1 MWFWEGRRLA
11 FFRSA
16 YRPPLETGDHLDQAT
31 FHAPYAAMQPD
42 FRAELIGGV
51 VFIPS
56 PLRSEHGESY
66 ALVMGWVT
74 YYWDVTPGVPVSR
87 RSPPLN
93 KGRVNTVTAGAKRR
107 AVRAVMAGTSASLGS
122 SKSPSKVPL

>member
-1 MWFWEGRRLA
+1 MVLGAQASRSLPECLPPTSGGRRP
-11 FFRSA
+11 S
-16 YRPPLETGDHLDQAT
+16 RPGDVPR
-31 FHAPYAAMQPD
+31 PYAAMQPD

-51 VFIPS
+51 VFIPP

-87 RSPPLN
+87 RNPPLT
-93 KGRVNTVTAGAKRR
+93 KGRLNTVTAGAKRR
-107 AVRAVMAGTSASLGS
+107 AVRAVIAGTSASLGS